1 MTESSS
7 QVKVLVDEVNV
18 GSQEQAHGMEQ
29 IARAVTQMEQV
40 TQRTAASA
48 EEGASAGTE
57 LNGYA
62 TTLQKL
68 VREMREMVGSE

>member
-1 MTESSS
+1 
-7 QVKVLVDEVNV
+7 NV

-29 IARAVTQMEQV
+29 IARAIAQMEQV

-62 TTLQKL
+62 GALQGL
-68 VREMREMVGSE
+68 VREMREMVGSH

>member
-1 MTESSS
+1 MTESST
-7 QVKVLVDEVNV
+7 QVKTLVDEVNV

-29 IARAVTQMEQV
+29 IARAVAQMEQV

-62 TTLQKL
+62 NTLQGL
-68 VREMREMVGSE
+68 VRQMREMVGSD